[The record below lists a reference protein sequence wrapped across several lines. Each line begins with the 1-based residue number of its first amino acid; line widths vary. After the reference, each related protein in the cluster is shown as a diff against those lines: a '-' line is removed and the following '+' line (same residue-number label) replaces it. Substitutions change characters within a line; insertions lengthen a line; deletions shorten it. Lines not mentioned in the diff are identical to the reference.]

1 MWLQLRAL
9 LQYYGGSGVLY
20 KGGYNVIEDVWK
32 APIIQMNK
40 TLGERNDLRCINMQ
54 YGKTLPILITI

>member
-40 TLGERNDLRCINMQ
+40 TLGERNDLRSINM
-54 YGKTLPILITI
+54 

>member
-9 LQYYGGSGVLY
+9 LQYYGGSEVLY
-20 KGGYNVIEDVWK
+20 RCDYNVIEDVWK

-40 TLGERNDLRCINMQ
+40 TLGERNDLRYMNM
-54 YGKTLPILITI
+54 